1 MSPAEDTALLVLF
14 VALIISTGIN
24 FWLYLR
30 VRRLIVER
38 SEQHYDGG
46 GSDARTQR

>member
-1 MSPAEDTALLVLF
+1 MILAEEAALLVLF
-14 VALIISTGIN
+14 VALIISTGVN
-24 FWLYLR
+24 AWLYLR

-46 GSDARTQR
+46 QR